1 MSWKCC
7 YAKKKGKMEI
17 STVKKMEKEALK
29 ESRIDFVRLGMALF
43 FMVAVLSY
51 SFLSTGGIPNNMFL
65 AIAALFGAYMAMNIG
80 ANDVANNVGP
90 AVGSKALTMGGA
102 IVIAAI
108 FEAGGA
114 LIAGGDVVKTIK
126 KGIIDIS
133 AFGSNTDSFI
143 WAMMAAL
150 LAAAVWLNF
159 ATMAKAPVST
169 THSIVGGVMGAGIAA
184 AGFSIVA
191 WGTMAKIAASWIIS
205 PILGGVVA
213 AIFLF
218 SIKKTMVYKED
229 KIKAA
234 TKWVPVFVAIM
245 SWAFVTYLT
254 LKGLKKIWPNI
265 VEILVFLPDA
275 KKPSFLVA
283 AIFGLIVAGIVYMIV
298 KKRVAKKASTIENSR
313 SGVNALFTVPLIFAA
328 GLLSFAHGANDVA
341 NAIGPLAAIND
352 AVMTG
357 GISSKA
363 EIPLWVMAVGA
374 LGIAIG
380 LGLYGPKLIKTVGSE
395 ITELDQM
402 RAFSVAMAAS
412 ITVIIASQLGL
423 PVSSTHIAVGGIFGV
438 GFLREYLED
447 SDAKD
452 NIATEKE
459 AIVDE
464 KKLLKAFQGEL
475 KTLEV
480 KKDKQQS
487 DYERVVELYKMID
500 KEETKIKE
508 AKKHLKSAKKVQYV
522 KRDAV
527 KKIIA
532 AWVITVPAAALLSA
546 LIYFMIRG
554 IVL

>member
-1 MSWKCC
+1 MS
-7 YAKKKGKMEI
+7 
-17 STVKKMEKEALK
+17 S
-29 ESRIDFVRLGMALF
+29 
-43 FMVAVLSY
+43 
-51 SFLSTGGIPNNMFL
+51 GGVPNNIFL

-102 IVIAAI
+102 IVIAAV
-108 FEAGGA
+108 FEASGA

-133 AFGSNTDSFI
+133 AFGANTDSFI

-191 WGTMAKIAASWIIS
+191 WGTMGKIAASWVIS
-205 PILGGVVA
+205 PVLGGIIA
-213 AIFLF
+213 ATFLF
-218 SIKKTMVYKED
+218 AIKKTMVYREN
-229 KIKAA
+229 KIEAA
-234 TKWVPVFVAIM
+234 KVWVPVFVAIM

-254 LKGLKKIWPNI
+254 LKGLKKVWPTI
-265 VEILVFLPDA
+265 VDIFVFLPDA
-275 KKPSFLVA
+275 KKPSFIVA
-283 AIFGLIVAGIVYMIV
+283 AMFGLVVALVVYVIV
-298 KKRVAKKASTIENSR
+298 KSTVAKRAANLENSR
-313 SGVNALFTVPLIFAA
+313 AGVNMLFTVPLIFAA
-328 GLLSFAHGANDVA
+328 ALLSFAHGANDVA

-363 EIPLWVMAVGA
+363 GIPLWVMAVGA
-374 LGIAIG
+374 IGIAIG
-380 LGLYGPKLIKTVGSE
+380 LALYGPKLIRTVGSE

-438 GFLREYLED
+438 GFLREYL
-447 SDAKD
+447 AG
-452 NIATEKE
+452 TEKE
-459 AIVDE
+459 DHIALGKEAIDEE
-464 KKLLKAFQGEL
+464 KKALKALNSEL
-475 KTLEV
+475 KTLES
-480 KKDKQQS
+480 KKEKEKD
-487 DYERVVELYKMID
+487 DYERVVELYKLID
-500 KEETKIKE
+500 IEEEKIKE
-508 AKKHLKSAKKVQYV
+508 SKRDLKNAQKVQYV

-532 AWVITVPAAALLSA
+532 AWVITVPAAAVLSA